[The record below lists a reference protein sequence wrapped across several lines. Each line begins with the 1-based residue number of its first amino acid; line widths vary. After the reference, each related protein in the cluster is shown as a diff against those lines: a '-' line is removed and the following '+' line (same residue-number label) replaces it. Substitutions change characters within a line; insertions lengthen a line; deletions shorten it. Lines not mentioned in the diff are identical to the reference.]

1 LRRVRLATTRAY
13 CEWNVSMPTLHAC
26 MHRLCGFSCRMN
38 APLRAPLQQPRTCK
52 KGRSIERTF
61 DKFVLLALLFCKK
74 VRLPCTRSPLPP
86 DSRPRPPHSHQDVC
100 QLGRE
105 RLPKHDRF
113 AAGRRQ
119 HRPTMRSR
127 TLEVE
132 WAAGRVEVPRS
143 AIMSLSRSGGAGGVC
158 ISGVMVCV
166 LRMALLC

>member
-1 LRRVRLATTRAY
+1 MRRVRLATTRAY

-61 DKFVLLALLFCKK
+61 DKFVLLALVLVLQKSAFALHTLAPAP
-74 VRLPCTRSPLPP
+74 RLA
-86 DSRPRPPHSHQDVC
+86 RPRPPHSHQDVC

-127 TLEVE
+127 IGGGMGCREGGGTE
-132 WAAGRVEVPRS
+132 S
-143 AIMSLSRSGGAGGVC
+143 AIMSLSLSGGAGV
-158 ISGVMVCV
+158 VFQ
-166 LRMALLC
+166 A